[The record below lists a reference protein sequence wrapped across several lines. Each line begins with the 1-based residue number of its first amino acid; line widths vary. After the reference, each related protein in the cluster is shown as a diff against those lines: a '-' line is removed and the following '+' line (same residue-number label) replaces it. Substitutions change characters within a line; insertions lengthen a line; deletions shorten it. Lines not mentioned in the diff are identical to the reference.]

1 MQLWAKPLTWG
12 LTYEQLTK
20 RYGYKI
26 DIHNDKIR
34 VNSLTIQN
42 FPSDCGSLIITGA
55 NSATTENLSLVIDI
69 ASCCGFN
76 KIFATVVGENKEN
89 AVLLDF
95 IKTQSEIFKNIKIYL
110 NTYEKGISKLEILR
124 IIRIEYNF
132 NKTIKIWFQDNRPQ
146 FDFDLTLN
154 KEQSENL
161 IQFINDTELYKNIN
175 KK

>member
-89 AVLLDF
+89 AV
-95 IKTQSEIFKNIKIYL
+95 KAFKSKRFKLVFQGKSNRSSYKDDYVFVKYIRNCKW
-110 NTYEKGISKLEILR
+110 KGYGGTK
-124 IIRIEYNF
+124 
-132 NKTIKIWFQDNRPQ
+132 
-146 FDFDLTLN
+146 
-154 KEQSENL
+154 
-161 IQFINDTELYKNIN
+161 
-175 KK
+175 